1 MPSRKTNILRYCP
14 MCNCELEAS
23 NFFTSKNPHHNGYLL
38 YCKDHCNKIF
48 KDYLAQTKQV
58 SSAMWFTCAEV
69 GVPFVSEI
77 FKGYEKSKNDK
88 IEQRKK
94 EINPENGKPKYSV
107 RQIKDFIDNY
117 KDFSYYVDAL
127 RKTNSG
133 VEDWSTFMSGTDI
146 DFKDI
151 KGIIKSGEVIEAEK
165 QQYLLNWGQQDNI
178 EDYQFLDNCFEKYTK
193 GVEFTNSQQEDL
205 YRDLC
210 RDRLLLRKI
219 NDGRYNGDETIDKVQ
234 TRIGRLMSTLKVDE
248 FENNKPKTIS
258 EQLLFQKIA
267 QIEETKPADLYK
279 DYEKYRDVS
288 KLRKYEQDMVY
299 RPLKNDLLGTRD
311 FNVSLDDIEQYKIE

>member
-1 MPSRKTNILRYCP
+1 MPSKKTKLLRYCP
-14 MCNCELEAS
+14 MCNIELEAS
-23 NFFTSKNPHHNGYLL
+23 NFITSKNPHHNGYLP
-38 YCKDHCNKIF
+38 YCKNHCNKIF
-48 KDYLAQTKQV
+48 KENLAKTGQTA
-58 SSAMWFTCAEV
+58 SAMWYTCAEL
-69 GVPFVSEI
+69 GVPFVSEV
-77 FKGYEKSKNDK
+77 FKAYEEQKRDR
-88 IEQRKK
+88 IEQKK
-94 EINPENGKPKYSV
+94 NEINPENGKLKNTP
-107 RQIKDFIDNY
+107 RQIKAYIEDY
-117 KDFSYYVDAL
+117 KDFSYYADFL

-133 VEDWSTFMSGTDI
+133 TEDWSSFMSGTDV
-146 DFKDI
+146 DYKDI
-151 KGIIKSGEVIEAEK
+151 NGIVKDKEIIEAEK
-165 QQYLLNWGQQDNI
+165 QQYILNWGHQECI

-193 GVEFTNSQQEDL
+193 GIEFTNSQQEDL

-234 TRIGRLMSTLKVDE
+234 TRIGRLMSILKVDE

-267 QIEETKPADLYK
+267 QVEETKPADLYK

-299 RPLKNDLLGTRD
+299 RPLKNDLLGARD
-311 FNVSLDDIEQYKIE
+311 FNVNLDDLDQYRID

>member
-1 MPSRKTNILRYCP
+1 MPSKKTNLLRFCP
-14 MCNCELEAS
+14 MCNTELEAS

-38 YCKDHCNKIF
+38 YCKDHCNKIY
-48 KDYLAQTKQV
+48 KENLAKTKQTA
-58 SSAMWFTCAEV
+58 SAMWFTCAEI
-69 GVPFVSEI
+69 GIPFVQEI
-77 FKGYEKSKNDK
+77 YKSCEQTKRDR
-88 IEQRKK
+88 IEQRKN
-94 EINPENGKPKYSV
+94 EINQDNGKPKYTPK
-107 RQIKDFIDNY
+107 QMKDYIENY
-117 KDFSYYVDAL
+117 KDFSYYVDLL

-133 VEDWSTFMSGTDI
+133 VEDWSTFMSGTDV
-146 DFKDI
+146 DYKDI
-151 KGIIKSGEVIEAEK
+151 NGLVKSNEVIEAEK
-165 QQYLLNWGQQDNI
+165 QQYIMNWGNQDCI

-193 GVEFTNSQQEDL
+193 GIEFTNSQQEDL

-219 NDGRYNGDETIDKVQ
+219 NDGRYNGDETIDRVQ

-248 FENNKPKTIS
+248 FENHRPKTIS

-299 RPLKNDLLGTRD
+299 RPLKNDLLGARD
-311 FNVSLDDIEQYKIE
+311 FNVNLDDLEQYKIE